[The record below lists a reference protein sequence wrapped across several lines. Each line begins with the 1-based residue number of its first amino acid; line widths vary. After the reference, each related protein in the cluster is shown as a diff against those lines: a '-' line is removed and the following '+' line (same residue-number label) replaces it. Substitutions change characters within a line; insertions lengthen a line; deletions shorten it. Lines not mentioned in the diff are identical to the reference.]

1 MSETKSTR
9 RANFAWREIVARYSV
24 PSTRAAILQICTTL
38 IPLLAGFV
46 AMYFAFHVS
55 YWLVLLLA
63 IPTGGLLIRTFIIMH
78 DCGHG
83 SFLPSR
89 RWNDIVGFVTGVLTL
104 TPYVQWRRDHA
115 VHHATS
121 GNLEERGYGDVTTL
135 TVQEYLNLSWWGR
148 LRYRVYRNPI
158 VMLVIGPW
166 FLALKQRLP
175 TFGNTN
181 GKEIRNVIATNAT
194 LIGIFV
200 LAGVLGA
207 LDKAALIY
215 IPVFTLGGAAGV
227 WLFYVQH
234 QFEEAYWRPKGDWD
248 YATAAL
254 YGSTYLKMPK
264 VLQWFTGN
272 IGLHHIHHLSPR
284 IPNYRLQRCYDEN
297 PVFHDVPTLTLGSSF
312 KTFGLRLWD
321 EDAQRLVGF
330 GHLRE
335 LKRQQRRAARAQAQA
350 AA

>member
-1 MSETKSTR
+1 
-9 RANFAWREIVARYSV
+9 
-24 PSTRAAILQICTTL
+24 
-38 IPLLAGFV
+38 
-46 AMYFAFHVS
+46 
-55 YWLVLLLA
+55 
-63 IPTGGLLIRTFIIMH
+63 
-78 DCGHG
+78 
-83 SFLPSR
+83 
-89 RWNDIVGFVTGVLTL
+89 
-104 TPYVQWRRDHA
+104 
-115 VHHATS
+115 
-121 GNLEERGYGDVTTL
+121 LEERGYGDVTTL